1 MVVFHIKSGNA
12 DGFLYE
18 CSVQDANDDLIA
30 GLVAVWNMRIR
41 LTMLVGA
48 VRELAAFGP
57 MKPNDEQ
64 GLDEIKEQFEGLAVE
79 KGATYSA
86 DPSGSR
92 TGNGP
97 GAQLTATLERVCA
110 DATDALSPTLVKQR
124 VAVPL
129 SALDDKLANIKG
141 AVMMAY
147 PMGLPAWDPVALCIA
162 GEDGLDGTQAA
173 AELLEAAEAQLWVA
187 AKDFPRGQ
195 KVGDRLG
202 WNEKTKVV
210 AKLQRSGSGPPARE
224 PAVSEEERKAM
235 MAHYFKRQ
243 EELKKMAEAEDDD
256 YLASQWADPKA
267 LQASLRGQGSVK
279 APGLRL

>member
-1 MVVFHIKSGNA
+1 MVVFHLKNGQA

-18 CSVQDANDDLIA
+18 ASVQNTNDELIE

-41 LTMLVGA
+41 LTMLIGA
-48 VRELAAFGP
+48 VRELAQYGP
-57 MKPNDEQ
+57 MKPQEEHGIDS
-64 GLDEIKEQFEGLAVE
+64 IKEEYEGASIE
-79 KGATYSA
+79 RSAAYAA
-86 DPSGSR
+86 DPSGTR

-97 GAQLTATLERVCA
+97 GPQLAETLERVCA
-110 DATDALSPTLVKQR
+110 DAQDALSPDLVR
-124 VAVPL
+124 RRLAV
-129 SALDDKLANIKG
+129 SMAALEDKLANLKG

-173 AELLEAAEAQLWVA
+173 AELLEPGDAQLWVA
-187 AKDFPRGQ
+187 SKDFPRGQ

-243 EELKKMAEAEDDD
+243 EEMKKLAEADDDD

-267 LQASLRGQGSVK
+267 MQKSLRGIGPVK

>member
-1 MVVFHIKSGNA
+1 MVVFHIKNGTA

-18 CSVQDANDDLIA
+18 CSVQDTNEDLVA

-41 LTMLVGA
+41 LQMLVGA

-57 MKPNDEQ
+57 MKPTDEH
-64 GLDEIKEQFEGLAVE
+64 GIDSIKEQYEGAAVE
-79 KGATYSA
+79 KGASYAA
-86 DPSGSR
+86 DPSGTR

-97 GAQLTATLERVCA
+97 GPQLAMTMERVCQ
-110 DATDALSPTLVKQR
+110 DAVDALSPNLVKQR
-124 VAVPL
+124 VAL
-129 SALDDKLANIKG
+129 NLAALDDKLANVKG

-147 PMGLPAWDPVALCIA
+147 PMGLPAWDPVALCVA
-162 GEDGLDGTQAA
+162 GDEGLDGTQAA
-173 AELLEAAEAQLWVA
+173 AELLDVADAQLWVA
-187 AKDFPRGQ
+187 AKDFPKGQ

-210 AKLQRSGSGPPARE
+210 AKLQRSGAGPPARE

-279 APGLRL
+279 APGLKL